1 MVIFRERQWQQQ
13 HSHIR
18 YEMGDVLDE
27 WNADML
33 KQEVE
38 LQERVAEIVVVP
50 KSKKKKLTFCVTP
63 SCFCFRKAR
72 EVTLNERLSVIDEQK
87 EETRLCFNPM
97 RTIFNKYLNKNRLL
111 PLSTCLMCL
120 AEKTKK
126 ICFDNKGD
134 PYHPY
139 SRDGMGGVRKI
150 SLTQLAHIDANV
162 ESCFDKKILVCV
174 SDPFDEERDPLW
186 IFPSKAQGSSDLSI

>member
-1 MVIFRERQWQQQ
+1 
-13 HSHIR
+13 
-18 YEMGDVLDE
+18 MGDVLDE

-97 RTIFNKYLNKNRLL
+97 RTIFNK
-111 PLSTCLMCL
+111 
-120 AEKTKK
+120 
-126 ICFDNKGD
+126 
-134 PYHPY
+134 
-139 SRDGMGGVRKI
+139 DGMGGMRKT

-174 SDPFDEERDPLW
+174 SDPFDEERDPL
-186 IFPSKAQGSSDLSI
+186 SGSFSPKLKDQVI